1 MWPESSEQKQP
12 LRTGLTTGTCATA
25 CCLAVGHLLLGRVKK
40 TSVSVTLPI
49 KRPNAKEASHR
60 ASKDV
65 DLELTLVE
73 MRTATSA
80 YAQTTK
86 DAGDDP
92 DATHGATIWVSV
104 KLVAQKGISFIAGK
118 GVGTVTR
125 SGLVIDVGQAA
136 INPIPRQ
143 MMSEHLTRLG
153 VFYQYT
159 NGFEVTV
166 GVVNGE
172 EIAKKTMN
180 GRLGILG
187 GLSILGTTGIV
198 RPYSC
203 SAWIASIHQG
213 LDVAASNDYTHVA
226 ASTGNASEAF
236 ISEHYGLNEMQL
248 IEMGDF
254 AGAVL
259 KHLKKAPVKRVTICG
274 GFGKISKLADGHLDL
289 HSSRSSINL
298 VKLSDVARKLGADE
312 ALATSIEAC
321 NTSLEALGL
330 CQQHGID
337 LANAVCQNALNF
349 AQTTVPSSVQ
359 LEVFAVNRQG
369 KLLASAFGAQTP
381 NKEVEL

>member
-1 MWPESSEQKQP
+1 
-12 LRTGLTTGTCATA
+12 
-25 CCLAVGHLLLGRVKK
+25 
-40 TSVSVTLPI
+40 
-49 KRPNAKEASHR
+49 
-60 ASKDV
+60 
-65 DLELTLVE
+65 

-159 NGFEVTV
+159 DGFEVTV

-236 ISEHYGLNEMQL
+236 ISEHYGLNDMQL

-337 LANAVCQNALNF
+337 LADAVCQNALNF

-381 NKEVEL
+381 NKEAVL